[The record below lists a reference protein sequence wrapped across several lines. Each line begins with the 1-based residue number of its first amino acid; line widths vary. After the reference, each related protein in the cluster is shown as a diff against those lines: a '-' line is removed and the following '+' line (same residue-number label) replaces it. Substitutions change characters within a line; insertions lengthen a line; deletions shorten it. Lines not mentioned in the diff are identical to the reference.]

1 MLVFHTNKVSEPLP
15 KFEEQTTLTDLAG
28 LAELTLSY
36 LQVIRPHCSILYYVH
51 HSCKIQLKG
60 SLILVLQTMGLGTR
74 VKLSEGCDHWFE
86 SRSLLNSL
94 HTPTAKYKIPRV
106 APGLL
111 FVPGFLLNSLTS
123 AGPEFL
129 TIQEEQRKEEQA
141 NHCSSSLS

>member
-1 MLVFHTNKVSEPLP
+1 MQNTTKKISNTGVSNN
-15 KFEEQTTLTDLAG
+15 G
-28 LAELTLSY
+28 
-36 LQVIRPHCSILYYVH
+36 V
-51 HSCKIQLKG
+51 
-60 SLILVLQTMGLGTR
+60 R

-94 HTPTAKYKIPRV
+94 HTPTAKYKITRV

-111 FVPGFLLNSLTS
+111 FVPGSLLNSLTS

-141 NHCSSSLS
+141 NHCSSSLAYRHAAAGLFVLYCRGRLSTSGNIHIFTKAELLLRTMYVR